1 MPPGRDRLNPGTPPA
16 VFATA
21 PVPAAGGAPSPVP
34 GTWREETEDAGHG
47 PDTSGDR
54 RRVPGRRVRGSLLPG
69 PERATRHGQQRR
81 IAIARALLRDTPVLL
96 LDEPTAGPA
105 AATES
110 LLMGG
115 LSASSCGKT
124 VILVTYQARLAALA
138 DRVVTLER
146 GVLTAFPGDPVAGAT
161 AAARSLA
168 RSSGQAR
175 RLVPC
180 LAGGQ
185 P

>member
-1 MPPGRDRLNPGTPPA
+1 MLAMALMPVGI
-16 VFATA
+16 V
-21 PVPAAGGAPSPVP
+21 VV
-34 GTWREETEDAGHG
+34 
-47 PDTSGDR
+47 
-54 RRVPGRRVRGSLLPG
+54 SL
-69 PERATRHGQQRR
+69 
-81 IAIARALLRDTPVLL
+81 V
-96 LDEPTAGPA
+96 

-124 VILVTYQARLAALA
+124 VILVTH
-138 DRVVTLER
+138 
-146 GVLTAFPGDPVAGAT
+146 
-161 AAARSLA
+161 
-168 RSSGQAR
+168 QAR

>member
-1 MPPGRDRLNPGTPPA
+1 L
-16 VFATA
+16 
-21 PVPAAGGAPSPVP
+21 
-34 GTWREETEDAGHG
+34 
-47 PDTSGDR
+47 SG
-54 RRVPGRRVRGSLLPG
+54 
-69 PERATRHGQQRR
+69 GQQRR

-96 LDEPTAGPA
+96 LDEPTAGLD

-124 VILVTYQARLAALA
+124 VILVTHQARLAALA

-161 AAARSLA
+161 AAARS
-168 RSSGQAR
+168 SGRAR